1 MKENKFTVADYKK
14 AVYEEFKD
22 EINLVSKNSEKEN
35 WKADIGVATDMFIT
49 FIENAT
55 ESIFVNVPK
64 AKAKLAELNAKS
76 TNRA

>member
-1 MKENKFTVADYKK
+1 MEEKFTVADYKK
-14 AVYEEFKD
+14 AVYEEFKE

-35 WKADIGVATDMFIT
+35 WKADISVATDMFIT

-64 AKAKLAELNAKS
+64 AKAKLAELKAKIS
-76 TNRA
+76 E